1 MKKTKPALMALSLV
15 LSAGLVGGLAVPGAT
30 AADPKEAGQQNTEK
44 VSGAITVKRDSY
56 GVPHVYAD
64 TTRDLFYGYGYSVA
78 EDRMFQLEMA
88 KRAVLGTS
96 AEVLGPDYVE
106 IDKRSRASFDPEAI
120 MAQIASLPAEDRDIL
135 DGYAAGFSK
144 RVAEVMD
151 DPEALLPKQFTD
163 YGFEPS
169 QWTGYDVA
177 MIWVGTMAN
186 RFSDSAGELS
196 NLEVLQQLTAEYGA
210 GEGQLLF
217 DQLLWTEDATAP
229 TTVPREDKK
238 HPNRLASDNPALL
251 AKLSNVSQGLKDDGL
266 QRMEQFGG
274 GDWPNLQPEAS
285 NLWAVGGK
293 KSREKGSV
301 LLNGPQF
308 SWFNPS
314 YVYGIG
320 LHGAG
325 YDVTGNTPFAH
336 PTVLFGTNKDISW
349 GSTAGPLDVN
359 DVYQEQLNPDNPH
372 EYKYDGGW
380 KPMEV
385 RTEKIEVAGQE
396 PIQQQVYSTIH
407 GFVTSF
413 DEANNAAYSKKRSW
427 TGTEI
432 QSFMAWIKI
441 MKARNWEEYLAQAE
455 KVGITINWYY
465 ADKKGNIGYVSPGRL
480 PIRAEG
486 HDPRLPAVGDGSM
499 EWQGIRDFSE
509 NPKVYN
515 PKQGYIANWNNQ
527 SAAGFNAGS
536 GNWAP
541 VDRVYEIIDRLESK
555 QKFTTDEIWDINE
568 ETSFADLNIRYFRPF
583 LEEAVKKL
591 PAKNPVVRDVRLLT
605 EWDGQRRDNDG
616 DGKIDGPEAAIMDA
630 WLPILFEAVLK
641 DDLPEP
647 VFAGYS
653 EGTGLAR
660 PANGSKLVY
669 NALLGEDAGVEQ
681 SVDFFN
687 GADKLQVLLDTYLQ
701 ALEKLEA
708 EQGTDRG
715 NWAAATPR
723 HEFSFKNFI
732 GVPQADETESLAGPD
747 YMNRGTQNDIVSLF
761 GSKAEMCT
769 VAPPGQ
775 SGFVAPD
782 GTKSPHYADQLQMY
796 ADFECKTE
804 NLYPGQ
810 LDANLESEKVL
821 K

>member
-1 MKKTKPALMALSLV
+1 MALSLV
-15 LSAGLVGGLAVPGAT
+15 LSAGLAGGLAAPSAT
-30 AADPKEAGQQNTEK
+30 AADDTEAGQQSSEK
-44 VSGAITVKRDSY
+44 VLGSGAITVKRDNY

-120 MAQIASLPAEDRDIL
+120 RTQIAALPAEDRDIL
-135 DGYAAGFSK
+135 DGYAAGFNQ

-151 DPEALLPKQFTD
+151 NPEALLSKQFTD

-169 QWTGYDVA
+169 RWTGYDVA

-196 NLEVLQQLTAEYGA
+196 NLEVLQQLTAEHGA
-210 GEGQLLF
+210 EQGQLLF
-217 DQLLWTEDATAP
+217 DQLQWIEDPTAP
-229 TTVPREDKK
+229 TTVPRADKK
-238 HPNRLASDNPALL
+238 RPNRLASDNPSQL
-251 AKLSNVSQGLKDDGL
+251 AKLSKVSQGLKDDGL
-266 QRMEQFGG
+266 ERMKQFGG

-285 NLWAVGGK
+285 NLWIVGGK
-293 KSREKGSV
+293 KSKEKGSV

-336 PTVLFGTNKDISW
+336 PAVLFGTNKNISW

-372 EYKYDGGW
+372 EYKYDGEW

-385 RTEKIEVAGQE
+385 RTEKIDVAGQE
-396 PIQQQVYSTIH
+396 PVEQQVYSTVH

-413 DEANNAAYSKKRSW
+413 DEANNTAYSKKRSW

-441 MKARNWEEYLAQAE
+441 MKAQNWKEYLAQAE

-465 ADKKGNIGYVSPGRL
+465 ADKKGNIGYVSPGKL

-515 PKQGYIANWNNQ
+515 PKQGYIVNWNNQ
-527 SAAGFNAGS
+527 SGAGFNAGS
-536 GNWAP
+536 GNWSP
-541 VDRVYEIIDRLESK
+541 VDRVNEIIERLEDQ
-555 QKFTTDEIWDINE
+555 QKFTADEIWNINE

-583 LEEAVKKL
+583 LEEAVKTL

-616 DGKIDGPEAAIMDA
+616 DGTLDGPEAAIMNA
-630 WLPILFEAVLK
+630 WLPILFETVLK
-641 DDLPEP
+641 DDLPAS
-647 VFAGYS
+647 VFANYS
-653 EGTGLAR
+653 QGTGLAR

-687 GADKLQVLLDTYLQ
+687 GADKKQVLLNTYRQ
-701 ALEKLEA
+701 ALEKLEV
-708 EQGTDRG
+708 EQGADRDK
-715 NWAAATPR
+715 WTAATPR
-723 HEFSFKNFI
+723 HEFSYKNFI
-732 GVPQADETESLAGPD
+732 GVPQANAEENLVGPD

-761 GSKAEMCT
+761 GAEAEMCT

-775 SGFVAPD
+775 SGFIAAD

-804 NLYPGQ
+804 NLYPEQ

>member
-1 MKKTKPALMALSLV
+1 MKKKSALAALSLI
-15 LSAGLVGGLAVPGAT
+15 LSTGLVAGVAAPGAVAQEPAAAQVT
-30 AADPKEAGQQNTEK
+30 AEVSEAGKAT
-44 VSGAITVKRDSY
+44 IKRDSY

-64 TTRDLFYGYGYSVA
+64 TTRDLFYGYGYAVA

-120 MAQIASLPAEDRDIL
+120 KAQIEALPQEDRDIL
-135 DGYAAGFSK
+135 EGYAAGFNE
-144 RVAEVMD
+144 RVGEVMANQ
-151 DPEALLPKQFTD
+151 EELLPKQFTD
-163 YGFEPS
+163 YGFEPTTWS
-169 QWTGYDVA
+169 GYDVA

-196 NLEVLQQLTAEYGA
+196 NLQVLQQLTAEYGA
-210 GEGQLLF
+210 EQGQLLF
-217 DQLLWTEDATAP
+217 DQLQWTEDPTAP

-238 HPNRLASDNPALL
+238 HPNKLAVDSPSQLSDLAEVSPELEDNGLASM
-251 AKLSNVSQGLKDDGL
+251 K
-266 QRMEQFGG
+266 QFGG
-274 GDWPNLQPEAS
+274 GDWPAVKPEAS
-285 NLWAVGGK
+285 NLWIVGDK
-293 KSREKGSV
+293 KSKEKGSI

-325 YDVTGNTPFAH
+325 FDVTGNTPFAH
-336 PTVLFGTNKDISW
+336 PTILFGTNKDISW

-359 DVYQEQLNPDNPH
+359 DVYQEQLNPENPH
-372 EYKYDGGW
+372 EYRYDGEW
-380 KPMEV
+380 RPMDV

-396 PIQQQVYSTIH
+396 PVEHQVYSTVH
-407 GFVTSF
+407 GYVTSF
-413 DEANNAAYSKKRSW
+413 DAANNTAYSKKRSW
-427 TGTEI
+427 AGTEI

-441 MKARNWEEYLAQAE
+441 MKAQNWEEYLEQAE

-465 ADKKGNIGYVSPGRL
+465 ADKEGNIGYVSPGKL
-480 PIRAEG
+480 PVRAEG

-499 EWQGIRDFSE
+499 EWEGIRPFSE

-515 PKQGYIANWNNQ
+515 PKQGYIVNWNNQ

-536 GNWAP
+536 GNWSP
-541 VDRVYEIIDRLESK
+541 VDRVNEIIERLEEK

-583 LEEAVKKL
+583 LEEAVKTL
-591 PAKNPVVRDVRLLT
+591 PAKDSLVQDVRLLT
-605 EWDGQRRDNDG
+605 EWDGQRRDGDDDG
-616 DGKIDGPEAAIMDA
+616 DLDGPQAAIMNT
-630 WLPILFEAVLK
+630 WLPILFETVLK
-641 DDLPEP
+641 DDLPAS
-647 VFAGYS
+647 VFENYAQGS
-653 EGTGLAR
+653 GLAR

-687 GADKLQVLLDTYLQ
+687 GADKQQVLLDTYRQ
-701 ALEKLEA
+701 ALAQLAA
-708 EQGTDRG
+708 EQGADRSA
-715 NWAAATPR
+715 WSVPAPQ
-723 HEFSFKNFI
+723 HEFSYKNFI
-732 GVPQADETESLAGPD
+732 GVPQANAEENLTGPD

-761 GSKAEMCT
+761 GSEASMCT

-775 SGFVAPD
+775 SGFIAPD
-782 GTKSPHYADQLQMY
+782 GTKSEHYADQLQMY

-804 NLYPGQ
+804 NLYPQQ
-810 LDANLESEKVL
+810 LEANLESTTVL